1 MFFEQHNACG
11 VHVNADNLVFY
22 QKHEN
27 EESALFLS
35 QKYLKSM
42 TLSVNPVAFVEQL
55 PEWLRRMQF
64 ESGMLETLFLD
75 DEPFVAQSP
84 NEVSMLFKQLLWVP
98 EMYREAYLPIKTQ
111 ELLWMLTQVQLD
123 KKTKCD
129 PCDNV
134 ELAKEMEKFLTDHIE
149 TYFSIE
155 ALSQRYQMA
164 PATLQKA
171 FKAVYGTTIGDYMQT
186 YRLSRAKCVL
196 LITKKSIKDIA
207 IMCGFEST
215 SVFSA
220 SFKKQ
225 TGLSP
230 TDYREQYGENYK
242 TY

>member
-196 LITKKSIKDIA
+196 LITKN
-207 IMCGFEST
+207 
-215 SVFSA
+215 
-220 SFKKQ
+220 Q
-225 TGLSP
+225 
-230 TDYREQYGENYK
+230 
-242 TY
+242 